1 MPSLRILSI
10 TALLCLAI
18 SAPLTLPAQ
27 APPMEGGPPA
37 EMAMDSGGESS
48 SGNAS
53 RNSRTGTNYSSDNLG
68 QTPTTDAI
76 IQYDQ
81 ETDSIIVI
89 TDDLTNN
96 QIKHVIETM
105 DKPIP
110 QVLIK
115 VLFLEVTHSNDLN
128 LGAEASFSWD
138 SKGGTNRSSIGSDF
152 GIASA
157 TNGGFLRI
165 LDEDLQMTLHALA
178 TVGKL
183 NVLSRPSIMTRNN
196 QQATITVGQEIPFI
210 TNSRVTDS
218 GQTINTI
225 RYDDIGIIL
234 EVTPHITAER
244 LVQLD
249 VAPEISTLTADTVP
263 ISDTADARVIAKRSA
278 DTSVVV
284 ADTKTV
290 VIGGL
295 MMDTLTESVEK
306 IPMLGDIPWLGTL
319 FSYTKRE
326 KEKTELLIFLTP
338 YVVDTPAQS
347 QALSVQ
353 ENNKADV
360 PPKEFTPRQQ
370 EQFRENMGP
379 GARDWTAKP

>member
-1 MPSLRILSI
+1 MPSLRTLSL
-10 TALLCLAI
+10 TVLLCLTL
-18 SAPLTLPAQ
+18 SVPLTLPAQ

-37 EMAMDSGGESS
+37 EMATDSGGESS

-53 RNSRTGTNYSSDNLG
+53 RNSRTGTNYSSENLG

-284 ADTKTV
+284 ADAKTV

-295 MMDTLTESVEK
+295 MQDTLTESVEK

-370 EQFRENMGP
+370 EKFRENMGP